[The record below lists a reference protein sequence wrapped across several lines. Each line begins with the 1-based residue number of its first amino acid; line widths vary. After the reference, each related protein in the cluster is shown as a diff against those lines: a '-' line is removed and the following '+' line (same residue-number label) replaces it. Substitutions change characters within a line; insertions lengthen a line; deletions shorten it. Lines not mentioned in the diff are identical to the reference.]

1 VKNSFF
7 FNFVA
12 LCFVLGLNSKAR
24 ATSSSATTADFRI
37 PLLAEIQNLDLTQ
50 QRNSSVNFVSTQIYW
65 PLLILRNGVLQP
77 GLAESCEY
85 KKEKLVSCSLKKDLK
100 WSDGTPLTARDI
112 IDSFR
117 SFIDPKNK
125 TIRVDLLF
133 PLLNAREIWSGEK
146 KPHQLGVRTNKQG
159 ELIFQL
165 AESHREFIF
174 HLALPVLA
182 PQKRSHLF
190 VTSGP
195 YRFVT
200 PKLSLP
206 LRLEPNPFFDSNSSE
221 RPHLQ
226 FLLVREDNT
235 ALLMFDRNELDFV
248 RRIPTPLI
256 PKLRHRP
263 EYFEVTQ
270 VRFDYIGMSGK
281 LKTNTELKTKIAES
295 INYDQLTKFF
305 HARPRPGCAGIPSDF
320 FHGPLCWN
328 FKSDSPSEKTALS
341 FEFVFSNLGGDSHQK
356 SAELIQSD
364 LTKKNI
370 KLILSGLE
378 NKAFLDRL
386 RDDPPDLFRKGNNLD
401 RPTCSAVLELFESNS
416 AENTLPIKSKRLDEI
431 IGQMKSTSREERKRE
446 LCTEGLRILM
456 FDHHII
462 PTGPIYFSYLLS
474 SKYTGAWLNEFNQ
487 LYLVDLKR
495 K

>member
-1 VKNSFF
+1 M
-7 FNFVA
+7 A
-12 LCFVLGLNSKAR
+12 L
-24 ATSSSATTADFRI
+24 ATNSSSTPADFRI

-50 QRNSSVNFVSTQIYW
+50 QRNSSANFVSTQIYW
-65 PLLILRNGVLQP
+65 PLLILRNGVLQS

-85 KKEKLVSCSLKKDLK
+85 KKEKLLSCSLKKDLK
-100 WSDGTPLTARDI
+100 WSSGVPLTAKDI

-117 SFIDPKNK
+117 SFIDPKNR
-125 TIRVDLLF
+125 TLRADLLF
-133 PLLNAREIWSGEK
+133 PLMNAKEIWAGTK

-159 ELIFQL
+159 ELLFQL

-182 PQKRSHLF
+182 PQKRSDLF
-190 VTSGP
+190 ITSGP
-195 YRFVT
+195 YRFIT

-206 LRLEPNPFFDSNSSE
+206 LRLEPNPFFDSMAAR
-221 RPHLQ
+221 RPTLQ
-226 FLLVREDNT
+226 FMLVREDNT

-256 PKLRHRP
+256 PKLRRRP

-270 VRFDYIGMSGK
+270 VRFDYIGMGGK
-281 LKTNTELKTKIAES
+281 LRTNTDLKTKIAES

-305 HARPRPGCAGIPSDF
+305 HSRPRPGCPGIPSDF

-328 FKSDSPSEKTALS
+328 FKSDLAPEKNPQS
-341 FEFVFSNLGGDSHQK
+341 FEFIFSNLGGDSHQK

-364 LTKKNI
+364 LSKNNV

-386 RDDPPDLFRKGNNLD
+386 QTNPPDLFRKGNNLD
-401 RPTCSAVLELFESNS
+401 RPTCSAVLELFESHS
-416 AENTLPIKSKRLDEI
+416 PENTLQIKSKRLDEI
-431 IGQMKSTSREERKRE
+431 VGQMKNTSREERKRE

-456 FDHHII
+456 FDHHMI

-474 SKYTGAWLNEFNQ
+474 SKFSGAWLNEFNQ
-487 LYLVDLKR
+487 LYLVDLRR